1 MMNVAVFNCSQVDH
15 ETPYEAGRHAVL
27 DVSDE
32 SIRKL
37 EVTIVTTHGL
47 KNSITSL
54 DPITLLDPTSVVGE
68 ICEST
73 AP

>member
-1 MMNVAVFNCSQVDH
+1 MVNVAVFNCSQVDH
-15 ETPYEAGRHAVL
+15 ETPYEAGRHTVF

-32 SIRKL
+32 PIPKP
-37 EVTIVTTHGL
+37 EVTSVITHGL

-73 AP
+73 TP